1 MANLLA
7 PGINT
12 GFVMAPPAVFER
24 LASLRAASDARGDTA
39 MECAIAELFEDG
51 ELLRHMR
58 RIRRIYATRRD
69 AMTASLVRH
78 LGSAVTF
85 RVPDGGMGIWV
96 RVDDAIDIAAW
107 SLAGEREG
115 VQFFSAE
122 RYALFH
128 HEQPFLRLG
137 FSYHDEIELDEAVR
151 RMARALPH
159 TRRRVAGVTHQAT
172 ARAAN

>member
-1 MANLLA
+1 
-7 PGINT
+7 
-12 GFVMAPPAVFER
+12 
-24 LASLRAASDARGDTA
+24 
-39 MECAIAELFEDG
+39 
-51 ELLRHMR
+51 
-58 RIRRIYATRRD
+58 
-69 AMTASLVRH
+69 MTASLVRH